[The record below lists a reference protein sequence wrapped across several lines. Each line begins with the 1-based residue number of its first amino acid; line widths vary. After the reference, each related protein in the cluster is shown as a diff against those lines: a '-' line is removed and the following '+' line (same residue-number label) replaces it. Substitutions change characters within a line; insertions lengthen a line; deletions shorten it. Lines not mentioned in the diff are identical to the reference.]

1 MHPEAT
7 LGAELSEL
15 SEWGWYWRI
24 MEKRQPPRKT
34 LKDSCQEHGFWGW
47 TDRNLNPHSIRY
59 FFSFSVTLKD
69 IMTLSKCV
77 SLYYKIRNVF
87 GAISSSLHRASLINA
102 HYPAAAQG

>member
-1 MHPEAT
+1 
-7 LGAELSEL
+7 
-15 SEWGWYWRI
+15 

-34 LKDSCQEHGFWGW
+34 LKCGCQEHGFWGW
-47 TDRNLNPHSIRY
+47 TDRTLNLHSTTY
-59 FFSFSVTLKD
+59 FFFCFLVMLKD

-87 GAISSSLHRASLINA
+87 GAISSSLHGASLINA

>member
-1 MHPEAT
+1 
-7 LGAELSEL
+7 
-15 SEWGWYWRI
+15 

-47 TDRNLNPHSIRY
+47 TDRNLNPHSITY
-59 FFSFSVTLKD
+59 VFFVCLFLVTLKD

-87 GAISSSLHRASLINA
+87 GAISSSLHGASLINA